1 MSKWPWMA
9 VGLGMLALTGC
20 ATVQVQ
26 HDRASAIKTVALVGF
41 TGVTELKDKNAPH
54 NGVGDIMNAVSDS
67 KDVFGGGLDK
77 RRMEQAETVYAS
89 LTQHVTAATGWKF
102 SDRALLAS
110 DPAYQA
116 LLKDNP
122 NTDSI
127 TVTGLQRLPEV
138 LRAEPAERMDP
149 AAQKELLAKLGVDA
163 IAVAKVRYVIGDK
176 SGFAIGGMGHTTI
189 YPKAIVEFTVL
200 DGSEKPVWRDRWCE
214 GSPTKVGLENIM
226 GAKQNDNESQVLT
239 AAAESAFGKLAERY
253 QGH

>member
-9 VGLGMLALTGC
+9 VGVALLALTGC

-26 HDRASAIKTVALVGF
+26 HERAQAIKTVALVGF
-41 TGVTELKDKNAPH
+41 TGVTELQDKNAPH
-54 NGVGDIMNAVSDS
+54 NAVGDIMNAVHDT
-67 KDVFGGGLDK
+67 KDVFGGGLDQ
-77 RRMEQAETVYAS
+77 RRMAQAETVYQS
-89 LTQHVTAATGWKF
+89 LAQHVKAATGWQF
-102 SDRALLAS
+102 TDRKLLAN

-122 NTDSI
+122 NTDSL
-127 TVTGLQRLPEV
+127 TVTGLQRLPDV
-138 LRAEPAERMDP
+138 LRAEPAERMD
-149 AAQKELLAKLGVDA
+149 AAQRKELLEKLGVDA

-176 SGFAIGGMGHTTI
+176 SGFSIGGMGHTTI

-200 DGSEKPVWRDRWCE
+200 DGGDKPVWRDRWCE

-226 GAKQNDNESQVLT
+226 GAKQNENETQVLT
-239 AAAESAFGKLAERY
+239 AAADSAFGKLAERY